1 MKQIGNGL
9 MTLAVT
15 VGILLALIVA
25 GIGSYVSNANYG
37 NRAEK
42 QITAA
47 WENNENILGQYSLK
61 IAEMAQVPD
70 MQRDDLKEVY
80 RAAME
85 GRYGEDGSRA
95 TFQWLQEQNPQL
107 SPEVYTRLQ
116 QTMVA
121 GRNEF
126 RVAQTELIDLKRGYE
141 TNLGYVWKG
150 FWLRLAGYPKLDL
163 NKYQAIT
170 SEYAQEAFKT
180 GVDKGITLRKSE

>member
-1 MKQIGNGL
+1 MRQIGNGL
-9 MTLAVT
+9 MTLAAT
-15 VGILLALIVA
+15 VGILLALVVA

-42 QITAA
+42 QIVAA
-47 WENNENILGQYSLK
+47 WENNENILAQYSLK
-61 IAEMAQVPD
+61 IAEMAQVPE
-70 MQRDDLKEVY
+70 MMRDDLKEVY
-80 RAAME
+80 RAALE
-85 GRYGEDGSRA
+85 GRYGEDGSKA

-116 QTMVA
+116 QTMEA

-126 RVAQTELIDLKRGYE
+126 RVAQTELIDLKRSYE

-150 FWLRLAGYPKLDL
+150 FWLRVAGYPKIDL
-163 NKYQAIT
+163 NKYKAIT

-180 GVDKGITLRKSE
+180 GVDKGITLRDKQ

>member
-1 MKQIGNGL
+1 MKQKGN
-9 MTLAVT
+9 TLVT
-15 VGILLALIVA
+15 VLVVLGIVGAIVVGA
-25 GIGSYVSNANYG
+25 VGAYVSNANYG

-42 QITAA
+42 QIVAA

-61 IAEMAQVPD
+61 IAEMAQIPD

-85 GRYGEDGSRA
+85 GRYGADGSKA

-107 SPEVYTRLQ
+107 NAEVYTRLQ
-116 QTMVA
+116 QTMEA

>member
-1 MKQIGNGL
+1 MKQKGN
-9 MTLAVT
+9 TLVT
-15 VGILLALIVA
+15 VLVVLGIVGTLIVGA
-25 GIGSYVSNANYG
+25 IGAYVSNANYG

-42 QITAA
+42 QIVAA
-47 WENNENILGQYSLK
+47 WEKNENILGQYSLK

-85 GRYGEDGSRA
+85 GRYGDDGSKA

-107 SPEVYTRLQ
+107 NAEVYTRLQ
-116 QTMVA
+116 QTMEA

-150 FWLRLAGYPKLDL
+150 FWLRLAGYPKIDL

-170 SEYAQEAFKT
+170 SEYAQEAFET
-180 GVDKGITLRKSE
+180 GVDKGITLRKEE